1 MSYFLTAGL
10 LVLPLIRLSKNIQ
23 NTTKY
28 FCTIPWLLANSFETF
43 ILNFIKMN
51 YVNPMFLMCLCGK

>member
-10 LVLPLIRLSKNIQ
+10 LVLPLIRLLKNIQ

-43 ILNFIKMN
+43 IFKLYKNELCES
-51 YVNPMFLMCLCGK
+51 YVSNVSMW